1 MEYSGKNWC
10 RTDSG
15 WGVCSSELE
24 IKCRYNSFNQK
35 YHKVVKLQREKIVTF
50 HSHILVKLTIS
61 AWNIMAKIGAKLI
74 VDGEL
79 AQVAALLQVSC
90 R

>member
-1 MEYSGKNWC
+1 M
-10 RTDSG
+10 
-15 WGVCSSELE
+15 
-24 IKCRYNSFNQK
+24 K
-35 YHKVVKLQREKIVTF
+35 YFKVVKLHREKIATF
-50 HSHILVKLTIS
+50 HSHLLVKLTIS